1 MFVEAF
7 LAQVADK
14 ALGKAVLHGLARC
27 ELVPADG
34 VFLLPAP
41 DSVRR
46 KLGAVDADHRVWVA
60 S

>member
-14 ALGKAVLHGLARC
+14 ALGKVVLHGLARC
-27 ELVPADG
+27 ELVLADG